1 MVYIYDFG
9 DDWKHTIELVE
20 ITNDKVLYPVCIQG
34 KGCNMIDDCGG
45 VGEFYNMVEAVN
57 DNKHSEH
64 KEIMEWLGLG
74 KGDTWD
80 LLDFDLEST
89 NSFLRKVWDIY
100 IEYKSK

>member
-45 VGEFYNMVEAVN
+45 VGGFYNMVEAVN
-57 DNKHSEH
+57 DNKHPEH